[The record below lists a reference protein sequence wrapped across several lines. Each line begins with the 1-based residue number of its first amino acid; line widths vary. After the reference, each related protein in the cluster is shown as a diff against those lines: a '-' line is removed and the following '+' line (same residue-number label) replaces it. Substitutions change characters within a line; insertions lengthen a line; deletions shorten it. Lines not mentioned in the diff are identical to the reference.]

1 MDEINRIIHESLWGE
16 HDVDS
21 EFPSQTPLLAHYTS
35 IENFDRIVDREE
47 LWFANPLNMNDSDEL
62 LFGMNQGVSEFR
74 KNGALIKACGNEE
87 VFGNLL
93 RMLDHHI
100 NYFDKEHVLD
110 TYISCF
116 SCHDRD
122 DFDGS
127 LSMWRGYGSDGGGI
141 SFVID
146 TKKIDPN
153 ENSPIILA
161 PVNYATN
168 EERIEWIKTRIHKLA
183 KLLETL
189 EKTDA
194 VLNSLAWNWVERL
207 KVFSLYT
214 KHKGFQEENE
224 WRFVYLSDRDSDASY
239 PSMFGYNISSKGVEP
254 RLKLKLNN
262 IPGNSHPLTMEA
274 IVDRVILGPTASS
287 ELSLRSVVRML
298 EIKGK
303 LELADR
309 VYASSIPYRP

>member
-1 MDEINRIIHESLWGE
+1 MEEINHLIHESLWKD
-16 HDVDS
+16 HDVGS
-21 EFPSQTPLLAHYTS
+21 EFPRKTPLLAHYTS
-35 IENFDRIVDREE
+35 IENFDRIIEGEE

-62 LFGMNQGVSEFR
+62 VFGMNQGVSEFR
-74 KNGALIKACGNEE
+74 KNEYLIKACGNEE
-87 VFGNLL
+87 VFVSLL

-100 NYFDKEHVLD
+100 NHFDKEHLLD

-116 SCHDRD
+116 SWHDRD

-127 LSMWRGYGSDGGGI
+127 LSMWRGYGSDGGGV
-141 SFVID
+141 SFVVD
-146 TKKIDPN
+146 TKKIEPN
-153 ENSPIILA
+153 ESSPIILA

-168 EERIEWIKTRIHKLA
+168 EDRIKWIKTRIRQLA
-183 KLLETL
+183 ELLETL

-194 VLNSLAWNWVERL
+194 VLNSIAWNWIERL

-214 KHKGFQEENE
+214 KHKGFQDEKE
-224 WRFVYLSDRDSDASY
+224 WRFVYLSDRDFEESY
-239 PSMFGYNISSKGVEP
+239 PSMFGYNISRKGVEP
-254 RLKLKLNN
+254 RLKLKLEE
-262 IPGNSHPLTMEA
+262 IPARNHSLTFEA

-298 EIKGK
+298 KIKGK
-303 LELADR
+303 TALADR